1 MGYCLN
7 CCERCDRRIRNFFLR
22 LVKVL
27 YISSVCL
34 SGVSALY
41 NSAGSAPWHSP
52 RPTRPTPNETAEGEA
67 VPISENAAASS
78 SSGTPLLDLLAT
90 GNPYVPHYAAV
101 SGAADSPANP
111 TVSSRLPPLYGFTAG
126 GQGESCCS
134 VSGTSRAPCLGYLY
148 FFFWGG
154 STHCQKNNVEYTVA

>member
-111 TVSSRLPPLYGFTAG
+111 TVSSRLPPMASLPAAR
-126 GQGESCCS
+126 
-134 VSGTSRAPCLGYLY
+134 VKAAAPYPEPPVHRVLAICIFFLG
-148 FFFWGG
+148 GG
-154 STHCQKNNVEYTVA
+154 STHCQKKNVEYTVA